1 MPLVLSR
8 NDGPY
13 ETTVLHLTRP
23 HGLRLPFQWI
33 VRDRRDSRSVTGRSR
48 TEEYAKHDAR
58 TALNRMRADVG
69 EENEAA

>member
-13 ETTVLHLTRP
+13 ETTILHLTRP

-33 VRDRRDSRSVTGRSR
+33 VRDRRDKRSDSGRSR

-58 TALNRMRADVG
+58 TALRKLQADAG
-69 EENEAA
+69 EDQAA